1 MALETEGQKQL
12 EQLTM
17 AEKLDFMSEGTYGCA
32 FKKQESKNKKTKTVV
47 KIQKFNTEA
56 KREDE
61 IGAMI
66 RKIPKYQMYFA
77 PILKSNVVT
86 LGEVN
91 DDEIK
96 KCTIITSEQNIKQ
109 KYVTNRI
116 KYVGQNTLG
125 SYIVNV
131 FEQKP
136 KQFMRTFFGSY
147 FDMLYSVNLLNKN
160 GVVHFD
166 LKENNVMYDEDHD
179 RPVLIDFGLSIITK
193 QLTPD
198 KYSEYFFTYGYDY
211 PPWCFEISVITY
223 AIDEYGESFE
233 KELLT
238 AEQVEK
244 LSNNFTNINPIFF
257 NDGAT
262 GHHEIFTEAERVAYN
277 KKLKAYLQPFVGGS
291 WKVVVDANLQYINN
305 WDVYA
310 VHVMFLLLLYHVH
323 IYEYNTEEYASVK
336 RFIDKLKREIT
347 ASPGERKSYDDINAE
362 LMKDFTQ
369 STRNQ
374 VNVILSNVSAAS
386 ESEEKTSDIRLK
398 LNKLKLRE
406 LKKEKQHYPTS

>member
-32 FKKQESKNKKTKTVV
+32 FKKQESKNRKPKTVV
-47 KIQKFNTEA
+47 KIQKFNNEA

-61 IGAMI
+61 IGTMI
-66 RKIPKYQMYFA
+66 KKIPKYQMHFA
-77 PILKSNVVT
+77 PILKSSVVI

-96 KCTIITSEQNIKQ
+96 KCTIITNEQNIKQ

-125 SYIVNV
+125 SYIVNI

-160 GVVHFD
+160 GIVHFD
-166 LKENNVMYDEDHD
+166 LKENNVIYDEEHD

-198 KYSEYFFTYGYDY
+198 KYAEYFFTYGYDY

-223 AIDEYGESFE
+223 ATEEYGTNFE

-257 NDGAT
+257 NDGET
-262 GHHEIFTEAERVAYN
+262 GHHEIFSEAERVAYN

-291 WKVVVDANLQYINN
+291 WKAVVDANLQYINN

-347 ASPGERKSYDDINAE
+347 ASPAERKTYDDINAE
-362 LMKDFTQ
+362 LMKDF
-369 STRNQ
+369 SGSERSQ
-374 VNVILSNVSAAS
+374 VNVILSSISAAS
-386 ESEEKTSDIRLK
+386 ASDEKTSDIRLK

-406 LKKEKQHYPTS
+406 LKKEKQHYPNS

>member
-1 MALETEGQKQL
+1 MALEMEGQKQL
-12 EQLTM
+12 EQLTI
-17 AEKLDFMSEGTYGCA
+17 AEKLDFISEGTYGCA
-32 FKKQESKNKKTKTVV
+32 FKKQEPKNKKTKTVV
-47 KIQKFNTEA
+47 KIQKFNNEA

-61 IGAMI
+61 IGAII
-66 RKIPKYQMYFA
+66 RKIPKYQLYFA
-77 PILKSNVVT
+77 PILKSNVLT

-96 KCTIITSEQNIKQ
+96 KCTIITNEQNIKQ

-125 SYIVNV
+125 SYIANT

-166 LKENNVMYDEDHD
+166 LKENNVMYDEEHD

-198 KYSEYFFTYGYDY
+198 KYSEFFFTYGYDY
-211 PPWCFEISVITY
+211 PPWCFEISVISY
-223 AIDEYGESFE
+223 AIEEYGSTFE

-238 AEQVEK
+238 AEQAEK
-244 LSNNFTNINPIFF
+244 LCNNFTNINPIFI
-257 NDGAT
+257 NNGDT
-262 GHHEIFTEAERVAYN
+262 GHHEIFTEEERVAYN

-291 WKVVVDANLQYINN
+291 WKVAVDANLQYINN

-310 VHVMFLLLLYHVH
+310 VHVMYLLLLYHIH
-323 IYEYNTEEYASVK
+323 IYEYNTEEYAFVK
-336 RFIDKLKREIT
+336 LFIDKLKREIT
-347 ASPGERKSYDDINAE
+347 ATPAERKTYDDINAE
-362 LMKDFTQ
+362 LMKDFNQ
-369 STRNQ
+369 SNRIQ
-374 VNVILSNVSAAS
+374 VSAILSNVSAAS
-386 ESEEKTSDIRLK
+386 ESEEKTSDIKLK

-406 LKKEKQHYPTS
+406 LKKEKQHYPSS